1 MNLRNPLLKRGKSY
15 DPAGMPPKIL
25 SSGRIISLRVGV
37 TLPSDSR
44 VLGVLGGIHFV
55 QRRTVVTAIRF
66 SPTPL
71 PDLSKSTGE

>member
-1 MNLRNPLLKRGKSY
+1 MNLRNPTLRRGKPD

-44 VLGVLGGIHFV
+44 VLRVLGTFISF
-55 QRRTVVTAIRF
+55 RDKLRL
-66 SPTPL
+66 PL
-71 PDLSKSTGE
+71 